1 MSKSQDETPEDLGFQ
16 KLSFND
22 ILKERGQ
29 SSNGH
34 SRDSVPVGGPAKP
47 VCAVCR
53 DTRWLASS
61 PSVPGQAPVLVRC
74 ICQKTNRDQANRLE
88 TYADL
93 GNLSDRTFKTLRPRW
108 RSGTADP
115 DSMENGVRIAK
126 EFAKDPSGWLVITG
140 PVRTGKSHLAAAI
153 TNQCK
158 SRGKPAKF
166 VSAMDIADIAMSLD
180 RWSDGEDAEVK
191 WDALINAPILVVDD
205 FGAQYSN
212 ARVEARLDQLLTVRA
227 TGQTPTAVVLA
238 RPCQELPDRFAQRL
252 NDQELCTW
260 IELLP
265 RDHAGVSAGRL
276 SKGMLRRMT
285 FGSFDPNG
293 APGAQSIEKDSLS
306 MAYDAAKEFAK
317 EPRKWLHFHGEIG
330 VGKTHLAVAIAGQA
344 LSLGYKPTF
353 WRLPDLLDKLR
364 DTYSERLA
372 ESFYEAF
379 EAVKNS
385 ELLILDDFGPPRMT
399 DWTLE
404 KLYQL
409 VCHRFDRLLPTV
421 TASQFILWDPKLE
434 GGIYNEDTKEGYY
447 QRQDADYRGL
457 QDKLLWDS
465 IKSRLRDSS
474 VVTER
479 LMSAPDYRNRGA

>member
-16 KLSFND
+16 KLSLND

-61 PSVPGQAPVLVRC
+61 PLVPGRAPVLVRC

-108 RSGTADP
+108 RRGTADP

-126 EFAKDPSGWLVITG
+126 EFANDPSGWLVITG

-166 VSAMDIADIAMSLD
+166 VSAMHIADIAMSLD

-205 FGAQYSN
+205 FGAQHSN

-227 TGQTPTAVVLA
+227 TGQTPTVVVLA

-252 NDQELCTW
+252 SDEQLCNW
-260 IELLP
+260 IEILP
-265 RDHAGVSAGRL
+265 RGRPEVSAGQVPRR
-276 SKGMLRRMT
+276 MLERMT
-285 FGSFDPNG
+285 FGTFDPSGSPFAEPN
-293 APGAQSIEKDSLS
+293 QRESLS
-306 MAYDAAKEFAK
+306 LAFKSAKEFAK
-317 EPRKWLHFHGEIG
+317 EPKKWLHFHGEIG
-330 VGKTHLAVAIAGQA
+330 AGKTHLAVAIAGHA
-344 LSLGYKPTF
+344 ATLGYVPTF
-353 WRLPDLLDKLR
+353 WRLADLLDKLR
-364 DTYSERLA
+364 DSFSERSQ
-372 ESFYEAF
+372 ESFYEVF
-379 EAVKNS
+379 ESVKNS
-385 ELLILDDFGPPRMT
+385 ELLILDDFGPPKMS

-409 VCHRFDRLLPTV
+409 VCHRYDRLLPTV
-421 TASQFILWDPKLE
+421 TASQYVVWRPGFKWGFYE
-434 GGIYNEDTKEGYY
+434 
-447 QRQDADYRGL
+447 RQEIDFRDV
-457 QDKLLWDS
+457 QDKLLWEM
-465 IKSRLRDSS
+465 IMSRIRDSS

-479 LMSAPDYRNRGA
+479 LMTAPDYRNRGA